1 MVSQASEC
9 QNRVLSFRKGLGVGE
24 VRYVQK
30 ASRRRWHFSREE
42 HGEGETH
49 RWGCRWV
56 TLDPGPPGSP
66 TPSLHAR
73 TLIRLGWIDKGGRA
87 WFYWFSLAET

>member
-1 MVSQASEC
+1 MSD
-9 QNRVLSFRKGLGVGE
+9 R
-24 VRYVQK
+24 K

-56 TLDPGPPGSP
+56 TLDPGPPGLPP
-66 TPSLHAR
+66 TPTCPLWM
-73 TLIRLGWIDKGGRA
+73 LIRLGWIDKVAGLGFIGFLWLRHEGRHRL
-87 WFYWFSLAET
+87 FGSGC